1 MRISELISEDWQK
14 VNKQD
19 KTNGMSKKAVSTYRK
34 EHPGSKLKTAVTK
47 KPSELKKGSKDS
59 NRRKSFCARSNGQ
72 KNMHHIDC
80 SKTPDKPI
88 CKARSRWNCE

>member
-19 KTNGMSKKAVSTYRK
+19 KTNGMSKKAVSTNRK

-47 KPSELKKGSKDS
+47 K
-59 NRRKSFCARSNGQ
+59 
-72 KNMHHIDC
+72 
-80 SKTPDKPI
+80 T
-88 CKARSRWNCE
+88 